1 MKDRQD
7 MEGLWRSSKK
17 YILIVAFGVVLYE
30 LLENLTV
37 VRQSISG
44 FFGIITPIFIG
55 IVIAFIANMPMR
67 FLENRVFSKWRP
79 CTAKRG
85 VCLILAMLF
94 IIAILTAI
102 VLIIGPRLA
111 ESVKLLADDSDK
123 YYYSLTQW
131 GRETWERI
139 NLSPEI
145 MSKIEEVGKSL
156 VEKLDTVMSGLAS
169 WLVKFTV
176 SAAGIV
182 IDLVFAI
189 IISFYGLAKKEELIM
204 QTKKFTKAL
213 FSKKTAER
221 IIYIGSRTNE
231 SLHNYVYGMLIEC
244 TILGLLCFV
253 GMTVLKFPFAL
264 LISVLV
270 GVSQMIPIVGPW
282 VSAVVGA
289 FIVFVVSPEQALWF
303 LVFVIG
309 VQQLEGNLI
318 YPRVVGNAVGISGLW
333 VMIAVLL
340 GGGLFGLTGA
350 ILCVPVMAVIYT
362 LTQEW
367 VNDRLEEKRRDGEL

>member
-7 MEGLWRSSKK
+7 MEGLWKSSRR
-17 YILIVAFGVVLYE
+17 YIFIVAFGVVLYE
-30 LLENLTV
+30 LLENLSA
-37 VRQSISG
+37 VRESIGG
-44 FFGIITPIFIG
+44 FFSVITPVFIG

-67 FLENRVFSKWRP
+67 FLEDKVFAKWRP
-79 CTAKRG
+79 CSIKRG

-94 IIAILTAI
+94 IFAIIIAIVMII
-102 VLIIGPRLA
+102 VPRLG
-111 ESVKLLADDSDK
+111 ESVKLLADNSDK

-131 GRETWERI
+131 GNQIWERI

-145 MSKIEEVGKSL
+145 MAKLESVGKDL
-156 VEKLDTVMSGLAS
+156 VDKLDAIMSGLAT
-169 WLVKFTV
+169 WIVKFTV

-182 IDLVFAI
+182 IDLLFAF

-204 QTKKFTKAL
+204 QSKKFTKAL
-213 FSKKTAER
+213 FSKKSAER
-221 IIYIGSRTNE
+221 IIYIASHTNQ

-244 TILGLLCFV
+244 TILGLLCFL
-253 GMTVLKFPFAL
+253 GMTIFKFPFAL

-270 GVSQMIPIVGPW
+270 GVSQMIPIMGPW
-282 VSAVVGA
+282 ISAALGA

-303 LVFVIG
+303 LVLVIS

-318 YPRVVGNAVGISGLW
+318 YPHVVGNAVGISGLW

-367 VNDRLEEKRRDGEL
+367 VNGRLEEKRSTGEI